1 MAVFSGLKIFLNIE
15 ALWWGRV
22 YGVVQPQ
29 DSVLCAIECI
39 SWWYIISS
47 VDRHYFYYHHNLH
60 NWVTIT
66 ISSHSPVRAGLSQL
80 SRYFAVKSF
89 SPAAAAAGWHHDTMT
104 GTKYK
109 ETVRYSEGQS
119 SKNSAD
125 FLYWS
130 ERSLAQQQSHLIWK
144 YWTVRKVSSP
154 LLGSGQGIRT
164 VIDLLHYKY
173 CREIIQ

>member
-1 MAVFSGLKIFLNIE
+1 MR
-15 ALWWGRV
+15 GRV
-22 YGVVQPQ
+22 GQPL
-29 DSVLCAIECI
+29 DWVLCAIECI
-39 SWWYIISS
+39 SWWYIISRA
-47 VDRHYFYYHHNLH
+47 DRHYFYYHHNLH

-89 SPAAAAAGWHHDTMT
+89 SPAAAATSHHDTMT

-130 ERSLAQQQSHLIWK
+130 PRNTELSSGNIELVW
-144 YWTVRKVSSP
+144 SP
-154 LLGSGQGIRT
+154 LAPPPGINP
-164 VIDLLHYKY
+164 IDLLHYRNIAEKLF
-173 CREIIQ
+173 RSW